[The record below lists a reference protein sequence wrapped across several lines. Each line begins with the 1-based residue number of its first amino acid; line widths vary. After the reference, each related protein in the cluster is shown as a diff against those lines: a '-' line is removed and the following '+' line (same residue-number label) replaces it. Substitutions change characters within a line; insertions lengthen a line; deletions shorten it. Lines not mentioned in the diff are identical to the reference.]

1 MAKKKQDIQYY
12 ESVGRRRE
20 SVARIRLHIVTGKDT
35 SATIKGTKIKQG
47 ETLVNEKSLADYF
60 PSVAEQNLVMRPFNL
75 TESTDRFVT
84 TIIVKGGGKNGQVEA
99 IAHGIARALCLAD
112 ESFREVLKAEGLL
125 TRDPRV
131 RERRKVGTGGKARR
145 QKQSPKR

>member
-20 SVARIRLHIVTGKDT
+20 AVARIRLHIVTGRDH
-35 SATIKGTKIKQG
+35 SATIKGTKMKQG
-47 ETLVNEKSLADYF
+47 EAIINEKLLADYF
-60 PSVAEQNLVMRPFNL
+60 PSVAEQNMIMRPFQL

-84 TIIVKGGGKNGQVEA
+84 TIHVKGGGKNGQVEA
-99 IAHGIARALCLAD
+99 IAHGISRALCLAD
-112 ESFREVLKAEGLL
+112 ASFREVLKAEGLL
-125 TRDPRV
+125 TRDPRI